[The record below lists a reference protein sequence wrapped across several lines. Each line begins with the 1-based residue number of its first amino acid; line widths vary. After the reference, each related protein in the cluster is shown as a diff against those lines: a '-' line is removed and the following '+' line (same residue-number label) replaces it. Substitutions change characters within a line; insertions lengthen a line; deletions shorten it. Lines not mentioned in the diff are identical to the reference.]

1 MLFITCNINVDI
13 FKLYALKNNYKIKI
27 NYIIYPISLV
37 TGYKIKF
44 NRN

>member
-1 MLFITCNINVDI
+1 MLFITCNINFDI
-13 FKLYALKNNYKIKI
+13 FKLYALKKNYKIKI

-37 TGYKIKF
+37 TEYKMQF